1 LEEVTERY
9 VEKAL
14 QGEILPIAHL
24 NELILYLITGKER
37 GHTACGVELA
47 RNYDIM
53 GGEIHACADLPPSVG
68 GFIGS
73 DGSDFNE
80 PDFSRLVEYK
90 DWLRCHECGVYP
102 YCGGRCPVQALSGSP
117 ERTLQIC
124 QLMRLHVGIVRER
137 IDDISTALDQSG
149 MSLQDLYDSS
159 AYLTRY
165 TDVVP

>member
-1 LEEVTERY
+1 M
-9 VEKAL
+9 
-14 QGEILPIAHL
+14 
-24 NELILYLITGKER
+24 
-37 GHTACGVELA
+37 ELA

-73 DGSDFNE
+73 DGSHFNE

-90 DWLRCHECGVYP
+90 NWLRCYECGVYP

-137 IDDISTALDQSG
+137 IDDISTALGNNG
-149 MSLQDLYDSS
+149 MSLQNLYDYS
-159 AYLTRY
+159 AYLARY